1 MSKLSANTQYL
12 IGMGGAMTAYAAL
25 LVASILILQS
35 HPGLAGPA
43 LWAVAVM
50 PALPIGGSI
59 WVFLRYID
67 QVDEYVRAVTLKR
80 FIVATG
86 LTLFAC
92 TAWGFLEE
100 NAGAHH
106 FSLYLVYPVFWALY
120 GGASAL
126 YRSAA

>member
-12 IGMGGAMTAYAAL
+12 IGISATMAGYMAAL
-25 LVASILILQS
+25 FGSILTLKA
-35 HPGLAGPA
+35 HPELTGPA
-43 LWAVAVM
+43 LWTVAVL

-59 WVFLRYID
+59 WVFLRYIE

-86 LTLFAC
+86 MTLFVC

-106 FSLYLVYPVFWALY
+106 FSLYLVYPVFWAFY

-126 YRSAA
+126 YRSAQ

>member
-1 MSKLSANTQYL
+1 MPKMSANTQYT
-12 IGMGGAMTAYAAL
+12 IGISGTMLGYAAAL
-25 LVASILILQS
+25 FASILTLKA
-35 HPGLAGPA
+35 HPELSGPV
-43 LWAVAVM
+43 LWAIAVL
-50 PALPIGGSI
+50 PALPIGASI

-126 YRSAA
+126 YRSAS

>member
-1 MSKLSANTQYL
+1 VSKLSANTQYL
-12 IGMGGAMTAYAAL
+12 IGISATMVAYAAAL
-25 LVASILILQS
+25 FASILTLKA
-35 HPGLAGPA
+35 HPELAGPA
-43 LWAVAVM
+43 LWAVAVL

-59 WVFLRYID
+59 WVFLRYIE

-86 LTLFAC
+86 LTLFVC

-106 FSLYLVYPVFWALY
+106 FSLYLVYPVFWAFY
-120 GGASAL
+120 GAASAL
-126 YRSAA
+126 YRSAS

>member
-1 MSKLSANTQYL
+1 VSKLSANTQYL
-12 IGMGGAMTAYAAL
+12 IGISGTMAGYMAAL
-25 LVASILILQS
+25 FASILTLKA
-35 HPGLAGPA
+35 HPDLSGPA
-43 LWAVAVM
+43 LWAVAVV

-59 WVFLRYID
+59 WVFLRYIE

-86 LTLFAC
+86 LTLFVC

-106 FSLYLVYPVFWALY
+106 FSLYLVYPVFWAFY
-120 GGASAL
+120 GAASAL
-126 YRSAA
+126 YRSAS

>member
-12 IGMGGAMTAYAAL
+12 IGISATMVGYAGAL
-25 LVASILILQS
+25 FGSILTLKA
-35 HPGLAGPA
+35 HPELSGPA
-43 LWAVAVM
+43 LWAVAVL

-59 WVFLRYID
+59 WVFLRYIE

-86 LTLFAC
+86 LTLFVC

-106 FSLYLVYPVFWALY
+106 FSLYLVYPVFWAFY
-120 GGASAL
+120 GAASAL